1 MKQLSNVLIVAD
13 EDIAYGIQKG
23 YYPELTKKVEDG
35 ILTIID
41 YESYQNIPE
50 IQLLSKPLR
59 NGEDVYILNP
69 YTNKYISASDNELLD
84 NLCIDKAYAVKEAL
98 VRMGAKRIVV

>member
-41 YESYQNIPE
+41 YNQ
-50 IQLLSKPLR
+50 
-59 NGEDVYILNP
+59 YID
-69 YTNKYISASDNELLD
+69 Y
-84 NLCIDKAYAVKEAL
+84 
-98 VRMGAKRIVV
+98 